1 MALSS
6 TEVSNFDTGLFDGL
20 FREEDEERI
29 MNQTRVSSH
38 ISEKST
44 IILMVKMSSLRMQ
57 RIMKMKLL

>member
-6 TEVSNFDTGLFDGL
+6 TEVSNFVTGLFDGL

-44 IILMVKMSSLRMQ
+44 IILMVITNIAVITVTALSL
-57 RIMKMKLL
+57 